1 MTQIAFTLLTNSY
14 LVGFTQ
20 GKIYQGKLKTV
31 CVPGLNCY
39 SCPGALGSCPIGSLQ
54 SVLTDRSKSF
64 SFYVLGILI
73 LFGVMLGRFTC
84 GWLCPF
90 GLIQDLLHKI
100 PCPKKIRTFK
110 LDKQLRYIKYVILV
124 LFVILL
130 PLTVV
135 DIVGQGKPWFCT
147 YICPSGTLFGG
158 IPLVASNK
166 LLQKSLGWLFR
177 WKVAILI
184 LVSILAILVY
194 RPFCKYICTLGAIY
208 GLFNK
213 VAFYKF
219 HVANE
224 KCTDCNACSNI
235 CPMNIDVKHS
245 PNSAECI
252 RCGKCVSVCANDAIE
267 IDSITKLVKLRKQ
280 D

>member
-1 MTQIAFTLLTNSY
+1 M
-14 LVGFTQ
+14 GFAQ

-39 SCPGALGSCPIGSLQ
+39 SCPGAWGSCPIGSLQ

-64 SFYVLGILI
+64 SFYVFGILI
-73 LFGVMLGRFTC
+73 LFGVVLGRFVC

-110 LDKQLRYIKYVILV
+110 FDRQLRYMKYIILV

-135 DIVGQGKPWFCT
+135 DIVGQGKPWFCA

-177 WKVAILI
+177 WKVVILVM
-184 LVSILAILVY
+184 VSILAIVVY
-194 RPFCKYICTLGAIY
+194 RPFCKYICPLGAIY

-213 VAFYKF
+213 ISLYKF
-219 HVANE
+219 SVTNE
-224 KCTDCNACSNI
+224 KCTNCNACSNV

-252 RCGKCVSVCANDAIE
+252 RCGKCVSVCTTNALE
-267 IDSITKLVKLRKQ
+267 IDNLTRLVKLRKQ
-280 D
+280 N